1 MTTSILALLM
11 FAATDPITDEALR
24 LEALRAVFP
33 GMPVVAVA
41 GKRIKVPKVNRE
53 TDPDALAGE
62 QIYRVTGQPQDK
74 TEQCAAESVI
84 DLRLASTH
92 EVAIRVYAWPRSST
106 EFVAI
111 LQYAF
116 PGSRSAMSCLSIGM
130 LAHLSRRHDK
140 LAPTEQLVMD
150 TTHHYAI
157 TGVQLVD
164 LTGDGIEEL
173 VVESNNGGGGA
184 HFSEMHIVDLSRG
197 RIKEVLVENSRV
209 RTWHDDPEEYTLTL
223 DVARSRQRKGTN
235 VCFVKTA
242 FMENGQKFTRPRV
255 SNVCIPTRDNLK

>member
-1 MTTSILALLM
+1 PESESHKAVLRARPRRQRGRESQADGASEMTTWILALLM

-92 EVAIRVYAWPRSST
+92 EVAIRVYA
-106 EFVAI
+106 
-111 LQYAF
+111 
-116 PGSRSAMSCLSIGM
+116 
-130 LAHLSRRHDK
+130 
-140 LAPTEQLVMD
+140 
-150 TTHHYAI
+150 
-157 TGVQLVD
+157 
-164 LTGDGIEEL
+164 
-173 VVESNNGGGGA
+173 
-184 HFSEMHIVDLSRG
+184 
-197 RIKEVLVENSRV
+197 
-209 RTWHDDPEEYTLTL
+209 
-223 DVARSRQRKGTN
+223 
-235 VCFVKTA
+235 
-242 FMENGQKFTRPRV
+242 
-255 SNVCIPTRDNLK
+255 